1 MVYPVPLFSTL
12 ETQNPSIYLLFSIR
26 RLNLLLSVRLLRC
39 RRIMLKRLSHIRHI
53 KFNSLG
59 IASVFQ
65 AGDTNEIDMKIKV
78 LAVQRSLSTFYENEG
93 SFKRKEYPIFE
104 QHAVKL
110 LPETRVQ
117 TAFCHEVPVI
127 HVRNIKIQGVS
138 SSSVFHA
145 GSASV
150 VRGDARIKHIR
161 QIIPP
166 NSQSSGTGI

>member
-1 MVYPVPLFSTL
+1 
-12 ETQNPSIYLLFSIR
+12 
-26 RLNLLLSVRLLRC
+26 
-39 RRIMLKRLSHIRHI
+39 MLKRISRIRQI

-78 LAVQRSLSTFYENEG
+78 LAVQRSLSTFYESEG
-93 SFKRKEYPIFE
+93 SFNRKEYPIFE
-104 QHAVKL
+104 QPAVKL
-110 LPETRVQ
+110 LPETGVQ

-127 HVRNIKIQGVS
+127 YVRNIKIQGVS

-161 QIIPP
+161 QIQPLR
-166 NSQSSGTGI
+166 SQSPDKSI